1 MSKEIL
7 GGIRK
12 LNWVLQESRGSGFS
26 FSELCAIMSELMD
39 ANVYVVNVRGKLL
52 GVHYVIEADSAA
64 LSDPETGVNKG
75 QVLVVTHS
83 PQVAALG
90 QHHWRV
96 EKHVS
101 GGTTRSTVV
110 PLAPAE
116 RVDEIARMLS
126 GDQITDAARHAA
138 RALLAG

>member
-1 MSKEIL
+1 M
-7 GGIRK
+7 
-12 LNWVLQESRGSGFS
+12 
-26 FSELCAIMSELMD
+26 
-39 ANVYVVNVRGKLL
+39 
-52 GVHYVIEADSAA
+52 AA
-64 LSDPETGVNKG
+64 
-75 QVLVVTHS
+75 
-83 PQVAALG
+83 VAALG